1 MPVIQTS
8 EPLLRQSIA
17 EIFPECAGGP
27 SSAGSTFWRHNLQC
41 AREGLLANDLAWVP
55 MQLSEALDMGLM
67 WHLALERFYK
77 ARQWAQLDILG
88 RYADHTYTSTARSAL
103 GYPDART
110 LVQTGRID
118 RMHYFQAGT
127 VEATKAAYS
136 VPDALQGHKDY
147 DNDTW
152 RGRLERMLASYITYQ
167 RADQWEILYV
177 EREYRTDAHVPH
189 QGVTYTSRLDAG
201 VRDYEV
207 LQHPVIRNVEH
218 KSSTFDD
225 PKTLKA
231 FEHDLQTWGQ
241 VWVMANALE
250 EHWPGET
257 FAGGLVNITTKGGK
271 VEWSKATPRNHRVVV
286 APPWEGLL
294 QWRESLMYATEDREL
309 AKLRGYP
316 KNWAACNRPYGL
328 CSFFDVCMTD
338 VSRGM
343 VELGR
348 PYTGYDY
355 AAGAPIGPFFEQR
368 PRDQLR
374 HLPVVM

>member
-309 AKLRGYP
+309 AKRRGYP

>member
-1 MPVIQTS
+1 
-8 EPLLRQSIA
+8 
-17 EIFPECAGGP
+17 
-27 SSAGSTFWRHNLQC
+27 
-41 AREGLLANDLAWVP
+41 
-55 MQLSEALDMGLM
+55 
-67 WHLALERFYK
+67 
-77 ARQWAQLDILG
+77 
-88 RYADHTYTSTARSAL
+88 
-103 GYPDART
+103 
-110 LVQTGRID
+110 
-118 RMHYFQAGT
+118 
-127 VEATKAAYS
+127 
-136 VPDALQGHKDY
+136 
-147 DNDTW
+147 
-152 RGRLERMLASYITYQ
+152 
-167 RADQWEILYV
+167 
-177 EREYRTDAHVPH
+177 
-189 QGVTYTSRLDAG
+189 
-201 VRDYEV
+201 
-207 LQHPVIRNVEH
+207 
-218 KSSTFDD
+218 
-225 PKTLKA
+225 
-231 FEHDLQTWGQ
+231 
-241 VWVMANALE
+241 MANALE

-309 AKLRGYP
+309 AKRRGYP

>member
-8 EPLLRQSIA
+8 EPILRQSIA

-41 AREGLLANDLAWVP
+41 AREGLLANDLALVP

-88 RYADHTYTSTARSAL
+88 RYADHTYTNTARSAL
-103 GYPDART
+103 GYPDARA

-118 RMHYFQAGT
+118 RMNYFQAGT

-147 DNDTW
+147 DNDSW
-152 RGRLERMLASYITYQ
+152 RGRLERMLASYIAYQ

-177 EREYRTDAHVPH
+177 EREYRTDAHVLH

-309 AKLRGYP
+309 AKRRGYP

>member
-8 EPLLRQSIA
+8 EPILRQSIA

-152 RGRLERMLASYITYQ
+152 RGRLERMLASYIAYQ

-309 AKLRGYP
+309 AKRRGYP

>member
-17 EIFPECAGGP
+17 EIFLECAGGP

-309 AKLRGYP
+309 AKRRGYP